1 VALNRSVELAPAFIN
16 AWYFRAVAL
25 NATGRYEEAVRSLD
39 KFLEAN
45 PEHSLAWKLKGDAL
59 SALGRDKEAQAAF
72 EMAGKQG

>member
-1 VALNRSVELAPAFIN
+1 
-16 AWYFRAVAL
+16 VAL

-59 SALGRDKEAQAAF
+59 SALGRNKEAQAAF
-72 EMAGKQG
+72 EMARVG